1 MRIVQKFGGSS
12 LDGWERL
19 RRAAGLSLEAWRRGC
34 RPVVVVSAAGDYTD
48 EMINEARKLCPR
60 PAPRELDALL
70 ATGEQRSAA
79 LMAIMLNALGA
90 PSRSFTGWQAGLLTE
105 DAHGSARLLRCEPV
119 RLLRSLEAG
128 EIPVVAGFQGVTP
141 QGEIST
147 LGRGGS
153 DTTAVALSAALR
165 AARCEIYTDVDGVYT
180 ADPRLVPKARL
191 LTEIDWRD
199 MLLLAEAGSQVL
211 HTESVRLAIRH
222 GQDVQLLSSFT
233 ASPGTAV
240 RLLDDA
246 RRPALAGVT
255 RDAQA
260 HRVALVGRAAPELA
274 DALLAGVLR
283 PARITVQE
291 TAKEEGRVSF
301 SVSAGQEIE
310 ALQALHRAV
319 WEG

>member
-34 RPVVVVSAAGDYTD
+34 RPVVVVSAAGDSTD
-48 EMINEARKLCPR
+48 EMIREARKLSPR

-70 ATGEQRSAA
+70 ATVEQRSAA

-105 DAHGSARLLRCEPV
+105 EGHGSARLLRCEPA

-141 QGEIST
+141 RGEIST

-180 ADPRLVPKARL
+180 ADPRLVHGARL
-191 LTEIDWRD
+191 LKEIDGRD

-211 HTESVRLAIRH
+211 HAESVRLALRH
-222 GQDVQLLSSFT
+222 GQEIQLLSSFT

-240 RLLDDA
+240 RLLDEG
-246 RRPALAGVT
+246 RPALAGVT
-255 RDAQA
+255 RDAQT
-260 HRVALVGRAAPELA
+260 HRVALIGRGAPELA
-274 DALLAGVLR
+274 GALLTEVLR
-283 PARITVQE
+283 TAPISVQE
-291 TAKEEGRVSF
+291 LVKEEGRVSF
-301 SVSAGQEIE
+301 SVAAGQEVE
-310 ALQALHRAV
+310 ALRALHGAV